1 MKNGMIIAG
10 NMLVDALKD
19 VDVYPEHSKLTTI
32 RRVRRALGGL
42 VCNCALDLARLDRE
56 LPITVVGAIG
66 DDDNGRLIREMMG
79 RYPNISFDG
88 VKVTGQTSF
97 TDAMCDLTNRTRTF
111 FTFRGASGELTPADF
126 DFNALRGDIL
136 HIGYMLLLD
145 GLDAP
150 DPEYGTAMARV
161 LAAAQAAG
169 KLTSVDL
176 VSEESDRYVRIVPP
190 ALCYTDYC
198 VINELEAERIT
209 GISISRPNGYLD
221 EAAAGRA
228 LDALR
233 AMGVRRWAVI
243 HSRNESVGSEREGA
257 YEVVPSIDVPR
268 EIIAGTTGAGDAFCS
283 GILYGAY
290 REMGLRDAMKFATA
304 VATSSLLEPG
314 ASDGVLTYEQTLAF
328 GEEYIIRYG
337 EVRL

>member
-19 VDVYPEHSKLTTI
+19 VDVYPEHSHLTTI

-66 DDDNGRLIREMMG
+66 DDDNGRFIREVMG
-79 RYPNISFDG
+79 RYPNISLDR

-111 FTFRGASGELTPADF
+111 FTFRGASGELVPSDF
-126 DFNALRGDIL
+126 DFSKLPGDIL

-161 LAAAQAAG
+161 LASAKAAG

-176 VSEESDRYVRIVPP
+176 VSEESDRYRTIVPP
-190 ALCYTDYC
+190 ALKYTDYC
-198 VINELEAERIT
+198 VINETETERIT
-209 GISISRPNGYLD
+209 GISISRSGGYLD
-221 EAAAGRA
+221 ETAAHEA
-228 LDALR
+228 LDRLFE
-233 AMGVRRWAVI
+233 MGVSRRAVI
-243 HSRNESVGSEREGA
+243 HSRNESVGSDGKNYAR
-257 YEVVPSIDVPR
+257 VPSIDIPR

-283 GILYGAY
+283 GVLYGTY
-290 REMGLRDAMKFATA
+290 RGMELAEAMQFATA
-304 VATSSLLEPG
+304 VATASLLEPG
-314 ASDGVLTYEQTLAF
+314 ASDGVLTYDQTVAF
-328 GEEYIIRYG
+328 RREYINRYG